1 MRGKVTCLS
10 RDSEVPMGLGGY
22 SRMNEGPQKI
32 ILGAWEYDLFEQK
45 VFTDVIKLKT
55 RSV

>member
-1 MRGKVTCLS
+1 
-10 RDSEVPMGLGGY
+10 MGLGGY